1 MYILL
6 YFGFFFFFLF
16 LIFCVGSK
24 VGNNI
29 CPFFTMFMK
38 KNLIKVFYI
47 ECRNSILNL
56 PNLFYKKC
64 IFFIS
69 IKNIKNIK
77 FKNIFGTR
85 EDNLSSC
92 KIPKYQKNSQI
103 RMFWQDG
110 MKKGNKSRF
119 KELIKS
125 KDLIKLLTG
134 LIDLF
139 KDLIEEKLSL
149 KVNWANIRRI
159 N

>member
-1 MYILL
+1 MYIIL

-110 MKKGNKSRF
+110 MKKGKKSR
-119 KELIKS
+119 LKS
-125 KDLIKLLTG
+125 KLNQN
-134 LIDLF
+134 
-139 KDLIEEKLSL
+139 L
-149 KVNWANIRRI
+149 KN
-159 N
+159 